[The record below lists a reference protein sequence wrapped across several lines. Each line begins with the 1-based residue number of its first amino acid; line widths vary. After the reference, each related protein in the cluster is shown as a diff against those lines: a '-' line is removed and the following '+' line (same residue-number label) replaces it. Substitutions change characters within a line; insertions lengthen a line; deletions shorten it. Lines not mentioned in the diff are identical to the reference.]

1 MYTNYKLQNTL
12 LLHRNEFSTDCTPS
26 FHSLHYFQQE
36 ITSYKFLAKIETHS
50 SIGCHYKLTSHYFS
64 FSHYQSAYP
73 RCVTGARDTK
83 TLGTSETD
91 ETFTNYFM
99 SYYIITIICL
109 TGYGY
114 RWFPR

>member
-1 MYTNYKLQNTL
+1 MYTNHKLQNTL

-64 FSHYQSAYP
+64 FSHYQSAISNFIHISS
-73 RCVTGARDTK
+73 V
-83 TLGTSETD
+83 
-91 ETFTNYFM
+91 
-99 SYYIITIICL
+99 CL
-109 TGYGY
+109 FIEGKKIYKK
-114 RWFPR
+114 

>member
-1 MYTNYKLQNTL
+1 MYTNHKLQNTL
-12 LLHRNEFSTDCTPS
+12 LLHRNEFSTNCTPS

-73 RCVTGARDTK
+73 QCENSITSSASLHIHYVQAKGAQYMAIVH
-83 TLGTSETD
+83 LLVNS
-91 ETFTNYFM
+91 
-99 SYYIITIICL
+99 
-109 TGYGY
+109 
-114 RWFPR
+114 